1 MKRPSKSTEQMSR
14 TSTDKTSTNKAS
26 AGKSS
31 SNKTSSGKSSSGRTS
46 TNKTTTGKN
55 KNREF
60 AIITYMFLGMFIL
73 MMGYFAYFQV
83 FKSEDFINS
92 PYNTRQ
98 DKFGEH
104 VVRGSIFSAD
114 GKTLAETIV
123 EEDGSETRYYPYG
136 NMFAHAVGYDSNGKS
151 GIESFANFNL
161 LRSHAFFLEQVV
173 NGLKDEK
180 NPGDNVVTTLDYSLQ
195 ETAYNALGDNDG
207 AVVALEPETGKILAW
222 VSKPDFNPNTIAADW
237 ESIISDTDSSN
248 SVLVNRVSQGLY
260 PPGSTFKILTTLE
273 YIRENPNYSDYTYEC
288 TGSINVEDTEIHCYD
303 NAVHGTE
310 DLKTSFAKSCN
321 ASYANI
327 GLSLNNNSFAKLCDS
342 LLFNKD
348 MPIAYP
354 YQKSSFVLND
364 ESDTSATMQT
374 AIGQGQTLVTP
385 LHMALITSAIAN
397 DGVLMKPYIIDHTEN
412 YKGISVKQY
421 KPSTY
426 GTLLDEEEAA
436 LMQEFMSYVV
446 SDGTGSKLNGQS
458 YTAAGKTGSAEYSN
472 TKGESHAWFTGYAST
487 EEKGT
492 IVVTVIVE
500 GGGAGSTT
508 AVPIAKK
515 MFDTYFQ
522 N

>member
-1 MKRPSKSTEQMSR
+1 MRKQSKSMERKSR
-14 TSTDKTSTNKAS
+14 TSTN
-26 AGKSS
+26 
-31 SNKTSSGKSSSGRTS
+31 
-46 TNKTTTGKN
+46 KN

-60 AIITYMFLGMFIL
+60 VIITYMFVGIFIL
-73 MMGYFAYFQV
+73 MMGYFAYFQI

-104 VVRGSIFSAD
+104 VVRGSILSSD

-161 LRSHAFFLEQVV
+161 LRSHAFFLEQII

-180 NPGDNVVTTLDYSLQ
+180 NPGDNVITTLDYSVQ
-195 ETAYNALGDNDG
+195 EVAYNALGDNNG
-207 AVVALEPETGKILAW
+207 AVVVMEPETGKILAW

-237 ESIISDTDSSN
+237 ESIISNTDSEN
-248 SVLVNRVSQGLY
+248 SVLLNRVSQGLY

-273 YIRENPNYSDYTYEC
+273 YIRENPNYLDYTYDC
-288 TGSINVEDTEIHCYD
+288 TGSINKDETEIHCYD
-303 NAVHGTE
+303 NSVHGTE

-327 GLSLNNNSFAKLCDS
+327 GLSLNKTSFAKLCNS
-342 LLFNKD
+342 LLFNAD
-348 MPIAYP
+348 IPSAYP
-354 YQKSSFVLND
+354 YQKSSFVLN
-364 ESDTSATMQT
+364 EASDTSATMQT

-412 YKGISVKQY
+412 YKGISVKEY
-421 KPSTY
+421 NPSTY
-426 GTLLDEEEAA
+426 GSLLNSQEAA
-436 LMQEFMSYVV
+436 TMQEFMSYVV

-458 YTAAGKTGSAEYSN
+458 YEAAGKTGSAEYSN

-500 GGGAGSTT
+500 GGGAGSSV
-508 AVPIAKK
+508 AVPIAKQV
-515 MFDTYFQ
+515 FDTYF
-522 N
+522 NN

>member
-1 MKRPSKSTEQMSR
+1 MKKPSKSTERKS
-14 TSTDKTSTNKAS
+14 KTSTK
-26 AGKSS
+26 KS
-31 SNKTSSGKSSSGRTS
+31 
-46 TNKTTTGKN
+46 

-60 AIITYMFLGMFIL
+60 VTITYMFVGMFIL
-73 MMGYFAYFQV
+73 MMGYFVYFQV
-83 FKSEDFINS
+83 VKSEDFINS

-104 VVRGSIFSAD
+104 VVRGSILSAD

-195 ETAYNALGDNDG
+195 EVAYNALGDENG

-237 ESIISDTDSSN
+237 DSIISNTDSEN
-248 SVLVNRVSQGLY
+248 SVLLNRVSQGLY

-273 YIRENPNYSDYTYEC
+273 YIRENSNYSDYTYDC
-288 TGSINVEDTEIHCYD
+288 TGSITKDDTEIHCYD
-303 NAVHGTE
+303 NAVHGME

-327 GLSLNNNSFAKLCDS
+327 GLSLNKTSFAKLCDS
-342 LLFNKD
+342 LLFHTD

-354 YQKSSFVLND
+354 YQKSSFVLNED
-364 ESDTSATMQT
+364 SDTSATMQT
-374 AIGQGQTLVTP
+374 AIGQGETLVTP

-397 DGVLMKPYIIDHTEN
+397 DGVLMKPYVIDHTEN
-412 YKGISVKQY
+412 YKGISVKEY
-421 KPSTY
+421 KPSVY
-426 GTLLDEEEAA
+426 GTLLDETQAA
-436 LMQEFMSYVV
+436 TMQEFMSYVV
-446 SDGTGSKLNGQS
+446 SDGTGSKLSGQS
-458 YTAAGKTGSAEYSN
+458 YEAAGKTGSAEYSN

-492 IVVTVIVE
+492 VVVTVIVE
-500 GGGAGSTT
+500 GGGAGSTV

-515 MFDTYFQ
+515 IFDTYF
-522 N
+522 NN

>member
-1 MKRPSKSTEQMSR
+1 MKKPSKSTERKS
-14 TSTDKTSTNKAS
+14 KTSTK
-26 AGKSS
+26 KS
-31 SNKTSSGKSSSGRTS
+31 R
-46 TNKTTTGKN
+46 
-55 KNREF
+55 NREF
-60 AIITYMFLGMFIL
+60 VTITYMFLGMFIL

-98 DKFGEH
+98 NKFGEH
-104 VVRGSIFSAD
+104 VIRGSILSAD
-114 GKTLAETIV
+114 GKILAETIV

-161 LRSHAFFLEQVV
+161 LRSHAFFLEQVI

-180 NPGDNVVTTLDYSLQ
+180 NPGDNVITTLDYSLQ
-195 ETAYNALGDNDG
+195 EVAYNALGDNNG
-207 AVVALEPETGKILAW
+207 AVVALDPETGKILAW

-237 ESIISDTDSSN
+237 ESIISNTDSEN
-248 SVLVNRVSQGLY
+248 SVLLNRVSQGLY
-260 PPGSTFKILTTLE
+260 PPGSTFKIVTTLE
-273 YIRENPNYSDYTYEC
+273 YIRENPDYLDYTYDC
-288 TGSINVEDTEIHCYD
+288 TGSINKDDTEIHCYD

-321 ASYANI
+321 ASFANI
-327 GLSLNNNSFAKLCDS
+327 GLSLNKSSFAKLCDS
-342 LLFNKD
+342 LLFHTD

-354 YQKSSFVLND
+354 YQKSSFVLNED
-364 ESDTSATMQT
+364 SDTSATMQT

-412 YKGISVKQY
+412 YKGISVKEY

-426 GTLLDEEEAA
+426 GTLLDKTQAA
-436 LMQEFMSYVV
+436 TMQEFMSYVV
-446 SDGTGSKLNGQS
+446 SNGTGSKLSGQN

-492 IVVTVIVE
+492 VVVTVIVE
-500 GGGAGSTT
+500 GGGAGSTA

-515 MFDTYFQ
+515 MFDTYF
-522 N
+522 NN